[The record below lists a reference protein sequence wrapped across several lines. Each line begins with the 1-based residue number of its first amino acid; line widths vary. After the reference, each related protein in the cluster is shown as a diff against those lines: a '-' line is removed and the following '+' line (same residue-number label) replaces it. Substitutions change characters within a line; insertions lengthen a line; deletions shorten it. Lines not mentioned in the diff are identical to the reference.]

1 MKLQLRQQLSW
12 YYHNDYEKIQ
22 HLKGLMYDMLEENNA
37 SKLRMLVMRLKA
49 DPGEDKISLTVVKQQ
64 IIKELEI
71 GKAGIL
77 ALLLL

>member
-1 MKLQLRQQLSW
+1 
-12 YYHNDYEKIQ
+12 
-22 HLKGLMYDMLEENNA
+22 MYDMLEENNA